1 MSEIDEIKNKV
12 RQIDPNDPKIL
23 LSIVEKPFEI
33 DTLCKL
39 KNNYSGAWRN
49 NFVSFLE
56 NIKSSYDVEHI
67 KKEIDTALNARSNQ
81 ENFFANLKL
90 SSVIA
95 IGAGILYWIIFN
107 FLTGLVLFVV
117 LAVCFY
123 IGYNSANRISKQYF
137 SGDTLRIIEDF
148 SNLKK

>member
-1 MSEIDEIKNKV
+1 MSEIDEIKKKV

-39 KNNYSGAWRN
+39 KNNFSGAWRN

-56 NIKSSYDVEHI
+56 NIKSTYDVEHI
-67 KKEIDTALNARSNQ
+67 KKEIDTALNARSEQ

-90 SSVIA
+90 GSVIA

-107 FLTGLVLFVV
+107 FLTG
-117 LAVCFY
+117 
-123 IGYNSANRISKQYF
+123 
-137 SGDTLRIIEDF
+137 
-148 SNLKK
+148 